1 MTADVAAAAAEKV
14 PEKIV
19 RRRTWI
25 VVKRS
30 SMGRS
35 RRGEEGRLGKGSE
48 GFSDRE
54 REEEEEEEE
63 EEEGKSEREQKTRE
77 FYVGID
83 VEGRSLCLQRD

>member
-54 REEEEEEEE
+54 REEEEEEE
-63 EEEGKSEREQKTRE
+63 GKSEREQKTRE